1 MVSVYFLY
9 HFLMRSKGTP
19 RIRFAASLFQRWFRS
34 KIGCITRIFRVL
46 YGAMFE
52 LVYLGVLFQRN
63 STPVPYVRYNWQVF
77 WAHDPVSIAFS
88 FCDFLSYTCLI
99 HIFLL
104 RFSAAVTRRTGNGSC
119 SGWSE
124 LFWWNST
131 GSSANSSNGH
141 AINNSGPQKAR
152 YYY

>member
-9 HFLMRSKGTP
+9 HCLMRSKGTP
-19 RIRFAASLFQRWFRS
+19 RIRFAASLLVSFQDWLYNSHSPSTVRRHVWTGLHRRLVPIIPLQCRTWDVIGRS
-34 KIGCITRIFRVL
+34 SGHM
-46 YGAMFE
+46 Y
-52 LVYLGVLFQRN
+52 
-63 STPVPYVRYNWQVF
+63 
-77 WAHDPVSIAFS
+77 DPVSIAFS